1 MVVVEVLFGVLG
13 IERELLREV
22 IEDASEDEEVVVP
35 RRGHLRQPSHECKQ
49 RPQPEEG
56 AWAAEEGLGQ
66 QSLKALQCARLSAL

>member
-1 MVVVEVLFGVLG
+1 MVVVEVLLGVLG
-13 IERELLREV
+13 IERKLLREV

-35 RRGHLRQPSHECKQ
+35 SGRHLRQPSHEREQ

-66 QSLKALQCARLSAL
+66 QSLKVLQCARLSAL